1 MMNNIR
7 IQKSIF
13 DMKISLNNKN
23 AIKIREYN

>member
-13 DMKISLNNKN
+13 DMKINLNNKN